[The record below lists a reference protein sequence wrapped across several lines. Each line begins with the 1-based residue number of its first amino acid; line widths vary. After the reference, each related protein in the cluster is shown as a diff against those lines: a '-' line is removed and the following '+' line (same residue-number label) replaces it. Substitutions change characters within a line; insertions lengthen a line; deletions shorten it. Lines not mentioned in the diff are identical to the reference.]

1 MEVVMP
7 KMGESVSEG
16 TIIKWHKKEGDK
28 VVRDEIIFEI
38 STDKVDTEIPSP
50 ADGVLQQIIVSEGE
64 TVEVG
69 TVVAIIG
76 ENGEAAAQ
84 VKKEES
90 QEQALRKVE
99 ITENKTGSREKGEDG
114 IKEEAEKK
122 EPEVI
127 VKTDDSVEPGEII
140 DIAMPKMGESVMEG
154 TIIKWHKKV
163 GDKVQK
169 DETIFEISTDKV
181 DTEVPSPEDGTVAEI
196 LVAEQETVEVGTIVA
211 RLSTG
216 EVVPAA
222 KPVKE
227 EKPPVVKAEK
237 SAKEMK
243 ETLADKQKISPAQKP
258 VQKESV
264 EGENSGF
271 YSPLVLN
278 IARQE
283 HVSFDELS
291 HIKGTGIES
300 RLTKKDILA
309 YIEARR
315 ERKSAP
321 ALSKPSVSEQP
332 AEKEKVAE
340 ALEPQPSFTGQVSGD
355 VEKIPMDNI
364 RQKIMQHMVNS
375 RDTSVHVTTML
386 EVDMT
391 RVHNFIQKNKDEYLQ
406 KEGVK
411 LTYMA
416 FIANAAVKALK
427 EYPLVNSA
435 IDGSTILQKKF
446 INLGI
451 AVAVE
456 PTGLIVPNIKSA
468 DERNIIGL
476 AKAIVDIAARARNKK
491 LTPDDITGG
500 TFTITNYGVFGAI
513 FGTPIINQPEV
524 AILGVGTVMKKPV
537 VIDVDGSDVIAIKPV
552 MALTLSHDHRLID
565 GMLGGKFLKYIK
577 DTLENFDLSAM

>member
-7 KMGESVSEG
+7 KMGESVNEG

-28 VVRDEIIFEI
+28 VQRDEIIFEI

-50 ADGVLQQIIVSEGE
+50 ADGVLKQIKVPEGE
-64 TVEVG
+64 TVEAG
-69 TVVAIIG
+69 TVVAIIS
-76 ENGEAAAQ
+76 ENGEAAAAS
-84 VKKEES
+84 E
-90 QEQALRKVE
+90 
-99 ITENKTGSREKGEDG
+99 
-114 IKEEAEKK
+114 EKK
-122 EPEVI
+122 PEVEAAKSRI
-127 VKTDDSVEPGEII
+127 ETPVTVTGEKDQETRGEKPEVRETAVHSSGEQGEIL

-163 GDKVQK
+163 GEKVQK

-181 DTEVPSPEDGTVAEI
+181 DTEIPSPADGTIAEI

-216 EVVPAA
+216 EGIPSIKPKKEERPLIERTEKPA
-222 KPVKE
+222 E
-227 EKPPVVKAEK
+227 EKPLEQKDEIPQ
-237 SAKEMK
+237 SRG
-243 ETLADKQKISPAQKP
+243 ETFNAVGSEPP
-258 VQKESV
+258 ETTV
-264 EGENSGF
+264 GENSGF

-278 IARQE
+278 IARKE
-283 HVSFDELS
+283 NVSFDELS
-291 HIKGTGIES
+291 HIKGTGLEG
-300 RLTKKDILA
+300 RLTKKDILL
-309 YIEARR
+309 YLESRIEQKVQAA
-315 ERKSAP
+315 KP
-321 ALSKPSVSEQP
+321 AASTQP
-332 AEKEKVAE
+332 AEKEKPV
-340 ALEPQPSFTGQVSGD
+340 LQVQPSFSMPVSGD
-355 VEKIPMDNI
+355 IERIPMDNI

-391 RVHNFIQKNKDEYLQ
+391 RIHNFIQKNKENYLQ

-416 FIANAAVKALK
+416 FISYASAKALK
-427 EYPLVNSA
+427 EFPLVNST
-435 IDGSTILQKKF
+435 IDGTTILRKRY

-451 AVAVE
+451 AVAIE

-476 AKAIVDIAARARNKK
+476 AKAINDLATRARNKR

-500 TFTITNYGVFGAI
+500 TFTISNYGVFGAV

-524 AILGVGTVMKKPV
+524 AILGVGTVIKKPV
-537 VIDVDGSDVIAIKPV
+537 VVEVDGADAIAIKPV

-577 DTLENFDLSAM
+577 ETLESFDPAAM